1 MIRRPPR
8 STRPDTLFPYPS
20 LFRSAGE
27 HHAMVGPARLQDH
40 LLEGGEE
47 SLLGI
52 GVEVEAVRDAVG
64 ADIIEQS
71 LLQDRVVVAI
81 VQRRAARQEVEVA
94 PALIVVHP
102 HAFGLSELAR
112 HRAGVAAYR
121 GFAALIDRP
130 VRNRAGRLWC
140 RNHHLIPV
148 LRLSL
153 CGPSAR

>member
-1 MIRRPPR
+1 MRI
-8 STRPDTLFPYPS
+8 SDWSSDVCSSDL
-20 LFRSAGE
+20 
-27 HHAMVGPARLQDH
+27 
-40 LLEGGEE
+40 
-47 SLLGI
+47 I

-121 GFAALIDRP
+121 RFPALIARP
-130 VRNRAGRLWC
+130 APGRA
-140 RNHHLIPV
+140 PV
-148 LRLSL
+148 CTPVTNAPPLRPPLL
-153 CGPSAR
+153 EH